1 MKDET
6 ITVTITLPNHLVDK
20 VEVKARKE
28 LRSRSGQIASIINDY
43 FEREEEHGNDTS
55 NRRQKI

>member
-6 ITVTITLPNHLVDK
+6 ITVTITLPSHLVDK
-20 VEVKARKE
+20 VEEKSRKE

-43 FEREEEHGNDTS
+43 FEREEEYGNDTS
-55 NRRQKI
+55 NRRQKV